1 MQQTKEEKDFE
12 SEGQV
17 SSSQTIPIRLYAQV
31 TNGLSGSP
39 VCASS
44 QIQQWILILILFNI
58 SAAADAV
65 HSSLREML
73 FPWLRGR
80 PHTLFSSSQPGSSPS
95 PPRDAL
101 LPPASV
107 CWRAPHSVPAVSFPL
122 HDLIQSH
129 SFKGSLCADDSQI
142 VSSHQTFP
150 LLRMSS
156 PTCP

>member
-1 MQQTKEEKDFE
+1 MLSILLFVRCFSPGFE
-12 SEGQV
+12 
-17 SSSQTIPIRLYAQV
+17 
-31 TNGLSGSP
+31 
-39 VCASS
+39 
-44 QIQQWILILILFNI
+44 
-58 SAAADAV
+58 AV
-65 HSSLREML
+65 
-73 FPWLRGR
+73 

-156 PTCP
+156 PTCPWWDAKFFPLKLPFLQSSATHQMAPPLPNAFRSKSWEFPNASSFKTSHSLNQQVFPDPL